1 MSDNRQSPITDIIGE
16 REAAQLL
23 GITQRHIT
31 RLAESGEIE
40 ARKLGREWAIS
51 RQSVLDYK
59 ARKDANDKS
68 EANETQ

>member
-1 MSDNRQSPITDIIGE
+1 MSDNRQSPITDIIGA

-31 RLAESGEIE
+31 RLAENGEIE

-59 ARKDANDKS
+59 TKKEAKETS
-68 EANETQ
+68 EADEV

>member
-1 MSDNRQSPITDIIGE
+1 M
-16 REAAQLL
+16 

-59 ARKDANDKS
+59 ARKEADEKS
-68 EANETQ
+68 EADEL